1 VPPVGEDD
9 AHTFNG
15 TYADLGI
22 EPNGQID
29 IISPRPHAS
38 QDFSFVSL
46 EGITYRQ

>member
-29 IISPRPHAS
+29 IIGPRPPAI